1 MHVHLKYFCGE
12 GAQRT
17 EAQSRTRRNNDRD
30 SNTQRS
36 NDRSS
41 GKTNKKKELEKKRAT
56 KTSKKCGFKVKGDE
70 DYDSESDL
78 SVQSDQDVVKKA
90 QTRTPRVAASKA
102 KSRVTAAVRK
112 ERKFAMEV
120 DSSEE
125 EYIGS
130 DEDDVDSSEED
141 TAVVRAK
148 ERQAKAFANASKR
161 NKKGKTP
168 KKKSFSESKK
178 DKKSVKNW
186 KKNKR
191 RKGQPNSSSSDEDD
205 SIQGGDVPDI
215 DMSEL
220 IAEAMAGCQL
230 SVLHSVC
237 WWRVVLGEQFL
248 KSL

>member
-17 EAQSRTRRNNDRD
+17 EAQSRTRRNTDRD
-30 SNTQRS
+30 SNTQRN
-36 NDRSS
+36 NDGSS
-41 GKTNKKKELEKKRAT
+41 GKTNKKKKLEKKRVT
-56 KTSKKCGFKVKGDE
+56 KTIKKCRFKAKDDE

-78 SVQSDQDVVKKA
+78 SVQSDQDVVKKD

-102 KSRVTAAVRK
+102 KSRVTAAARK
-112 ERKFAMEV
+112 ERKLAMVV

-125 EYIGS
+125 EEYVFGS
-130 DEDDVDSSEED
+130 DEDDVNSSEED

-161 NKKGKTP
+161 NRKGKTS
-168 KKKSFSESKK
+168 KKKSFSESKRNN
-178 DKKSVKNW
+178 KSVKNW
-186 KKNKR
+186 KKNKGG
-191 RKGQPNSSSSDEDD
+191 KGQPDPSSSDEDD
-205 SIQGGDVPDI
+205 SIQGGDLPDI

-220 IAEAMAGCQL
+220 IAEAMVGCQL

-237 WWRVVLGEQFL
+237 WWRVVLGEQC
-248 KSL
+248 